1 MATAKKQKGAT
12 KRSDAAVVP
21 RKKPRADSLEARQA
35 AKVKAKKARAE
46 AWREAQ
52 QEIFAQQPPPA
63 NRTVV
68 HGATPKPTKYDAE
81 LGKRICLMFATD
93 PEMNLLKMNSDP
105 ELPTVWHFYE
115 WLRDH
120 NDFEK
125 LYARAREIQGDLQ
138 AAELEVM
145 AATPM
150 LGTITVQRTGGKD
163 GATTETRTHDN
174 VDRTRL
180 RVDTRKWLLSKLRP
194 KKYGLQPIEVEGN
207 DALQELLGAF
217 RQRSTELE

>member
-1 MATAKKQKGAT
+1 MATTKKQKGAT
-12 KRSDAAVVP
+12 QRSDATVVP
-21 RKKPRADSLEARQA
+21 RKKLTRKEKSVANKAAYHAAFAEEQA
-35 AKVKAKKARAE
+35 E
-46 AWREAQ
+46 M
-52 QEIFAQQPPPA
+52 PPPA

-68 HGATPKPTKYDAE
+68 HGVMPKPTKYDAE

-120 NDFEK
+120 SDFDK
-125 LYARAREIQGDLQ
+125 LYTRAREIQGDVQ
-138 AAELEVM
+138 AAELETI

-150 LGTITVQRTGGKD
+150 LGTITVKRTGGKD
-163 GATTETRTHDN
+163 GDTTETRTHDN
-174 VDRTRL
+174 VDRARL

-217 RQRSTELE
+217 RQRSTEIE